1 MPPGLP
7 PAALILYIPFAVIM
21 HVVGYAALR
30 EVRPKRRQPEE
41 LRHPSEEQGEDRGE
55 Q

>member
-7 PAALILYIPFAVIM
+7 PAALILFIPFALVM
-21 HVVGYAALR
+21 HLLGHAALR

-41 LRHPSEEQGEDRGE
+41 RRHPSEEQGER
-55 Q
+55 